1 MAGLNPI
8 EAAHPI
14 AFLAPAPVVGSTML
28 QFWVSGGH
36 VSLAGG
42 ASAVLRARIADSH
55 RYRLRWGWDGMRL
68 FAHMW
73 EEGDASSLH
82 GHVFWVGDSLVCCAQ
97 VNPALLYD
105 EDLPEVYP
113 VVQLV

>member
-1 MAGLNPI
+1 MTGLNPMV
-8 EAAHPI
+8 AAHPI

-28 QFWVSGGH
+28 QFWVRGGH

-42 ASAVLRARIADSH
+42 ASAVLRACIADSH
-55 RYRLRWGWDGMRL
+55 RYHMKWGWDGMRL

-73 EEGDASSLH
+73 EESDASNLH
-82 GHVFWVGDSLVCCAQ
+82 VHVFWVGDSLVCCAQ
-97 VNPALLYD
+97 VNLALLYD
-105 EDLPEVYP
+105 EDLPKVYP